1 MLLKYLLLIYLGIG
15 IYLLFINPFKGF
27 IISGYKSLI
36 KPYIKSYSFK
46 NKMKGY
52 FAIFPV
58 FMFIM
63 LLSVLYPFVFLIRRI
78 KGVKSFND
86 RSTYY

>member
-1 MLLKYLLLIYLGIG
+1 MLKYVLIVYLGIG

-36 KPYIKSYSFK
+36 KPYIKSNSYK
-46 NKMKGY
+46 RKMTGY
-52 FAIFPV
+52 FGAFPV
-58 FMFIM
+58 FLVII
-63 LLSVLYPFVFLIRRI
+63 LLMVLYPIVFLIRRI

-86 RSTYY
+86 QSKYY